1 MWSQDEPCVTSGNWV
16 KFSEGKLR
24 KWARPNRTPT
34 DHQIEP
40 QAPTRWCW
48 SPLQCTVGLWQP
60 STMCGKPLQRESLP
74 FDLIYQSLVL
84 SYLPSRVSN
93 TSHHCGIG
101 QPARVCFVNEN
112 LHNVKPFVFW
122 EGNQQAHT
130 CALDAVGMPLYL
142 GFKHTTVVLLCHPE
156 MLTFGNGHLRNLKP
170 FVSSS
175 KPLGGPVLWKKAE
188 EMFSNKCQ
196 ASTRW
201 CWQFKLT
208 SSH

>member
-1 MWSQDEPCVTSGNWV
+1 MWSQDEPCVTSSNWV
-16 KFSEGKLR
+16 KFSEGKL
-24 KWARPNRTPT
+24 KNVLMLTINLKPKIPLDGAGHHCSALW
-34 DHQIEP
+34 DWGSLQEYILLIETS
-40 QAPTRWCW
+40 AVWI
-48 SPLQCTVGLWQP
+48 P
-60 STMCGKPLQRESLP
+60 SIW
-74 FDLIYQSLVL
+74 FDLSKPHALL
-84 SYLPSRVSN
+84 SSFSDF
-93 TSHHCGIG
+93 HHCGIG
-101 QPARVCFVNEN
+101 QPERVCFVNEN
-112 LHNVKPFVFW
+112 HHIVKPFVFW

-175 KPLGGPVLWKKAE
+175 KPLGSPVLWKKAE